1 MLLALQT
8 STIVFFGVSI
18 ISITSV
24 STGGAFSIT
33 FSSVGLWSILVA
45 LNSPCRHL
53 LLLSFR

>member
-8 STIVFFGVSI
+8 SSIVFFGVSI

-33 FSSVGLWSILVA
+33 FSSVALWSILVA
-45 LNSPCRHL
+45 LDSPCQHL
-53 LLLSFR
+53 LYPSF

>member
-8 STIVFFGVSI
+8 STIVFFGVSA

-33 FSSVGLWSILVA
+33 FSSVALWSILVA
-45 LNSPCRHL
+45 LDSPCQHL
-53 LLLSFR
+53 LLPSS